1 MNPPTPPPTTPPPT
15 VITVPVPCPGFTDPV
30 KQEQADLA
38 VQAGTFQTSLLGTA
52 YLLSLTYE
60 APTPSQVNLGQP
72 KDTGI
77 QPNRVGTAT
86 MVARAMEHSLVVT
99 SSSLHDTVTPDT
111 VLRLQLQ
118 APPFADMAA
127 TFNSDE

>member
-1 MNPPTPPPTTPPPT
+1 M
-15 VITVPVPCPGFTDPV
+15 
-30 KQEQADLA
+30 
-38 VQAGTFQTSLLGTA
+38 QAGTFQTSLLGTA
-52 YLLSLTYE
+52 YMLSLTYE

-72 KDTGI
+72 KDTCSI